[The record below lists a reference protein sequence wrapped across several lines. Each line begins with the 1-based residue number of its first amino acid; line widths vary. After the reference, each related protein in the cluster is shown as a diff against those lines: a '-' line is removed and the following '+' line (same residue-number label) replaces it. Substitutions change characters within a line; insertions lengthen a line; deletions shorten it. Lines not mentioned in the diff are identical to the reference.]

1 MQQLGLT
8 KLNILCKIEHNS
20 LLKESRYFKISRNK
34 LIFSGFSCHFGF
46 YPLKFCSKR
55 KLRDNPAK
63 FSLFRVFDSNQV
75 SKRGPQKMV
84 TDPKKFSSANISK
97 SFQFKTYHRNDLL
110 YIFLDKK
117 ERWEVLFLRRFLWIL
132 QIESENSK

>member
-1 MQQLGLT
+1 MIMQQLGLT

-75 SKRGPQKMV
+75 SKRGHQKMV

-117 ERWEVLFLRRFLWIL
+117 ER
-132 QIESENSK
+132 

>member
-1 MQQLGLT
+1 MIMQQLGLT

-55 KLRDNPAK
+55 KLRDHSAK
-63 FSLFRVFDSNQV
+63 FSLYGVFDSSQV
-75 SKRGPQKMV
+75 SKLGPQKMV
-84 TDPKKFSSANISK
+84 TDPKKSSSANISK
-97 SFQFKTYHRNDLL
+97 SFQFKTYYRKDLL

-117 ERWEVLFLRRFLWIL
+117 ERWETLFLRRFL
-132 QIESENSK
+132 